1 VNRYNALDA
10 AYFKNIWL
18 AFSSLQRISPT
29 TLLVI
34 AANVGDARIVLGRRN
49 QAIRMTRDHNAHDPE
64 EVNRIEQSGGF
75 LVRNRVLG
83 VLAITRSMGDQVL
96 KDYVIAHP
104 YIQQEEMLSE
114 SFLIVACDGFW
125 DVFTD
130 QEAVNL
136 VAGYGGEDVAQ
147 FLVEQAILRGTCDN
161 LTVIVGFIQ

>member
-1 VNRYNALDA
+1 
-10 AYFKNIWL
+10 
-18 AFSSLQRISPT
+18 
-29 TLLVI
+29 
-34 AANVGDARIVLGRRN
+34 
-49 QAIRMTRDHNAHDPE
+49 MTRDHNAHDPE